1 MSPAADG
8 LPPLRDV
15 VAAHG
20 LNARKA
26 LGQNFLFDLNL
37 TRKIARAAGPLAGVA
52 VIEVG
57 PGPGGL
63 TRALLSEG
71 AEKVIAIERDA
82 RALGALIEIA
92 AHWPGRL
99 EIIEGDALRI
109 APETLVE
116 RAGPMPIRI
125 VANLPYNIATALLAG
140 WLEAEPW
147 PPFYDRLTLMFQR
160 EVAERIVA
168 SPAERADYGR
178 LAVLAGWRT
187 EARILFDIP
196 PAAFTPPP
204 KVTSSVVE
212 LVPRASPSPGD
223 AATLSAL
230 TQAAFGQRRK
240 MLRQS
245 LKGFAAA
252 RGLDLPAVIATAGLE
267 PTMRAEEVDVA
278 GFVALTRAAAGSP
291 GGNNI

>member
-1 MSPAADG
+1 MSLAADG
-8 LPPLRDV
+8 LPRLSDV

-26 LGQNFLFDLNL
+26 LGQNFLYDLNL

-52 VIEVG
+52 VVEVG

-82 RALGALIEIA
+82 RALGALAEIA

-109 APETLVE
+109 APRTLIDK
-116 RAGPMPIRI
+116 AGAMPIRI
-125 VANLPYNIATALLAG
+125 VSNLPYNVGTALLAG

-168 SPAERADYGR
+168 TPAQRADYGR

-187 EARILFDIP
+187 EARILFDV
-196 PAAFTPPP
+196 PAAAFVPAP

-212 LVPRASPSPGD
+212 LIPRATPSPCD

-252 RGLDLPAVIATAGLE
+252 RGLDVTALLAGAELE

-278 GFVALTRAAAGSP
+278 GFVALARAAVEPSGR
-291 GGNNI
+291 NNI